1 MMAEWCIQ
9 FLVTVCLLLIADL
22 ISRSIMSG
30 AYLLYYKLLSSNFLM
45 LRSIPLGGGGGGA
58 FVTFCD
64 ISCFVIFT
72 YSTGLDIDVEKLY
85 TFFCQYKLLQLPTPY
100 VGKNEKPQKGS
111 SPT

>member
-45 LRSIPLGGGGGGA
+45 LRSIPLGGGGGGHSSRS
-58 FVTFCD
+58 VTFL
-64 ISCFVIFT
+64 V
-72 YSTGLDIDVEKLY
+72 
-85 TFFCQYKLLQLPTPY
+85 LLFLRT
-100 VGKNEKPQKGS
+100 VLA
-111 SPT
+111 